1 MEKKKHDNQNRKH
14 NENLVL
20 RNFKKEFDAIM
31 IDIGLGPALT
41 STLDPTNAGDQ
52 GDPVNLLRLTKQV
65 TSITV

>member
-1 MEKKKHDNQNRKH
+1 MEKKKHDNKNKKH

-31 IDIGLGPALT
+31 VDIGLGPALT
-41 STLDPTNAGDQ
+41 STLNPANAADR
-52 GDPVNLLRLTKQV
+52 GDPVNMLRLTKQV